1 MVDSFLPV
9 DGLSRFPRQL
19 CIAVDAVNMRIN
31 LSEIF
36 LAVADNVNTQ
46 NFVK

>member
-1 MVDSFLPV
+1 MLDPFLPV